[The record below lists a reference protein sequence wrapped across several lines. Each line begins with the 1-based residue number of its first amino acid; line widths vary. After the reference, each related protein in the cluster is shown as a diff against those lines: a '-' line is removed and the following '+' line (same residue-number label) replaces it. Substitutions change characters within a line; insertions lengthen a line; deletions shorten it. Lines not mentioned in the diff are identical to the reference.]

1 MNIRIIE
8 ASHLNAWADKPSS
21 RDSLPELIYRLIR
34 ETCDDFSFIHFPSE
48 AAVSKPGF
56 DGILDVTIGF
66 EQYVPV
72 GKSVWEMGCDK
83 NHVAKANSDWNKRLN
98 VVDVDCS
105 ETTFIFITPREWQNK
120 QDWIDEKRNLNL
132 FKDVKVWDRV
142 DLVQWLDDAPITAL
156 FISKEIGSLPK
167 EGIEPSE
174 FFYKRKTRNSIG
186 TKVIIGGRENIKNN
200 IGEFIRKKKSFHL
213 RSHSIDEAIL
223 FTLASLMDVFG
234 EDYLK
239 RTLICNSENGV
250 KFLSLCKKEHVVI
263 ARSELLLE
271 YEYDLD
277 QQGHLIIGVDQYGS
291 LNRLREVIE
300 LMKYELWEEQKALE
314 LELKLPSH
322 IAEVKSKN
330 GQGMLHKLL
339 RSIFDNSSFPKW
351 YTELDYKYST
361 SALLLGEWEE
371 KDNWQNDFLN
381 ILGVENIPDFYFE
394 LQKFQGSGD
403 DFVYNYRNIWKVK
416 DIYEAMNS
424 LYDKFIDQQIV
435 EFKDYAILSLS
446 NKDPHQDKEG
456 ISRIVAQINGE
467 KAEVS
472 NLAKKGVFKVLSAI
486 NQINND
492 DRKASDLKS
501 IKDQIIKE
509 VLFDFDISSLKNNLP
524 FIERFAEA
532 SPDLFIDF
540 ISELLNVHGEE
551 ANELLKEKSTFTSF
565 PHSYLTNILWALEG
579 LSFHKNYKEP
589 VLEVLNMLVK
599 LDQGGSLSNRPI
611 NSLTTLLHYRNTS
624 KNELV
629 NNTERILNAMERNP
643 DQALSIFN
651 DIIFPARRGSF
662 ISNSNVYYSHD
673 YEVDDSGQFTW
684 GDYYKEIGKI
694 FPILI
699 NNVIGLGKE
708 QELIQILY
716 NLQKPL
722 RLILLQQIKDRLDE
736 FNLNTSFFTAIKNYQ
751 SNLSSKEIK
760 GEDEQTAIKLIVE
773 ECSQHES
780 SDSLN
785 WIFTNAAFD
794 LMSKS
799 LGLKRFDKN
808 LEQEIYKQRKELL
821 NKELKKGI
829 GRIVEI
835 LETKKDT
842 FQILHVLK
850 GVLNK
855 QQATELIYKILESK
869 EEDLKYSLN
878 TFIPYFSHQ
887 YGLDWIKF
895 SLSKINN
902 KNHLEFLLFCSSSL
916 ELWDYIKEETDA
928 NTEYW
933 MSFRNM
939 LDYEEAPLKKKGVEN
954 LVKVGRASFAIK
966 SLGFSF
972 DDIEPEFLIN
982 LLHQIIETKVID
994 LPYDLHSVEKVF
1006 ERLNKSENLDI
1017 GLMGNLELQ
1026 FAPILIAGYPKQGI
1040 PNLSRIFYSNPS
1052 ELKKFLKD
1060 FQSAES
1066 KNEFFHRRDIIEN
1079 LEKYPSDLNPE
1090 LIEEKTREW
1099 ITEIRN
1105 IVKEEDSMIKNK
1117 IYYIIGGVLS
1127 RIPKEKRYMPQLFV
1141 CQILEELS
1149 NEEVTRGF
1157 IWGGK
1162 TVKMGSMYSDANIEG
1177 YKEDLEEL
1185 RKLANE
1191 IKFDFKQLH
1200 KVLTYEISEL
1210 EDRTTRWDVGREYDQ
1225 ESKWLD

>member
-21 RDSLPELIYRLIR
+21 RDSLPEIIYRLIR

-56 DGILDVTIGF
+56 DGILDITSGF
-66 EQYVPV
+66 EQYVLD

-83 NHVAKANSDWNKRLN
+83 NHVAKANKDWNKRIEDE
-98 VVDVDCS
+98 VDYS
-105 ETTFIFITPREWQNK
+105 ETTFIFITPREWQKK
-120 QDWIDEKRNLNL
+120 QDWINGKRKLNI

-156 FISKEIGSLPK
+156 FIAKEIGSLPK
-167 EGIEPSE
+167 DGIEPSE

-186 TKVIIGGRENIKNN
+186 TKIIVGGRENIKNN
-200 IGEFIRKKKSFHL
+200 IGEYIRRKKTFHI
-213 RSHSIDEAIL
+213 RSHSSDEAIL
-223 FTLASLMDVFG
+223 FALASLKDVFG

-263 ARSELLLE
+263 AQSELLLE
-271 YEYDLD
+271 YEYELE

-300 LMKYELWEEQKALE
+300 LRKYDLWEQQKALE
-314 LELKLPSH
+314 SELQLPSH
-322 IAEVKSKN
+322 IAKVKSKN

-351 YTELDYKYST
+351 YTKIDYKYAT
-361 SALLLGEWEE
+361 SALLLGEWDE
-371 KDNWQNDFLN
+371 KDNWQSTFLN
-381 ILGVENIPDFYFE
+381 ILSVENIPDFYFE

-403 DFVYNYRNIWKVK
+403 DFVYNYRTIWKIK

-424 LYDKFIDQQIV
+424 LYDKFIDQQILD
-435 EFKDYAILSLS
+435 FKDYAILSLS

-456 ISRIVAQINGE
+456 ISRIVAQIHGE

-486 NQINND
+486 NQISNE

-509 VLFDFDISSLKNNLP
+509 VLFDFDISSLRNNLP
-524 FIERFAEA
+524 YVERFAEA

-540 ISELLNVHGEE
+540 ISELLNVYAEE
-551 ANELLKEKSTFTSF
+551 AKELLKENSTFTSF
-565 PHSYLTNILWALEG
+565 PQSFLTNILWALEG
-579 LSFHKNYKEP
+579 LSHLANFKHP
-589 VLEVLNMLVK
+589 VLEVLNKLVK
-599 LDQGGSLSNRPI
+599 IDQGGSLSNRPI
-611 NSLTTLLHYRNTS
+611 NSLTTFLHYRNTS
-624 KNELV
+624 KKELE
-629 NNTERILNAMERNP
+629 NNTDCILKSMEKNP
-643 DQALSIFN
+643 DQALNIFN
-651 DIIFPARRGSF
+651 DIIFTTRRSF
-662 ISNSNVYYSHD
+662 ISNSKVYYSHD
-673 YEVDDSGQFTW
+673 YEIDDSGQFTW
-684 GDYYKEIGKI
+684 GDYYKEIEKI

-699 NNVIGLGKE
+699 NNLISLSKE
-708 QELIQILY
+708 QDLIQILY

-722 RLILLQQIKDRLDE
+722 RLILLQHIKERLDQ
-736 FNLNTSFFTAIKNYQ
+736 FNLNTQFFTAIKNYQ
-751 SNLSSKEIK
+751 SSLDSKEIK
-760 GEDEQTAIKLIVE
+760 SQDELTAINLIVE

-794 LMSKS
+794 LISQS
-799 LGLKRFDKN
+799 LGVKRYDEN
-808 LEQEIYKQRKELL
+808 LEKEIFKQRQELL

-829 GRIVEI
+829 DRIVKI

-850 GVLNK
+850 GILNK
-855 QQATELIYKILESK
+855 EQASELIYKILESY
-869 EEDLKYSLN
+869 EEGLKYSLN
-878 TFIPYFSHQ
+878 TFIPYYSNQ
-887 YGLDWIKF
+887 YGLGWIKY
-895 SLSKINN
+895 SLRKINN

-916 ELWDYIKEETDA
+916 ELWDYIKEETDV

-939 LDYEEAPLKKKGVEN
+939 LNFEEAPLKKKGVEN
-954 LVKVGRASFAIK
+954 LVSVGRASFGIK
-966 SLGFSF
+966 SLGFSL
-972 DDIEPEFLIN
+972 DDIEPEFLLN
-982 LLHQIIETKVID
+982 LLHQILETEVVD

-1006 ERLNKSENLDI
+1006 ERLNKSENLNTV
-1017 GLMGNLELQ
+1017 LLGNLEFQ

-1040 PNLSRIFYSNPS
+1040 PNLSRIFYSNPK
-1052 ELKKFLKD
+1052 ELFKFLSD
-1060 FQSAES
+1060 FKTAKS
-1066 KNEFFHRRDIIEN
+1066 KNELIYRRDIIEN

-1090 LIEEKTREW
+1090 FIEEKTREW

-1105 IVKEEDSMIKNK
+1105 LAEEEDSMIKNK
-1117 IYYIIGGVLS
+1117 IDYIIGGVLS
-1127 RIPKEKRYMPQLFV
+1127 RIPKETRYMPQMFV
-1141 CQILEELS
+1141 YQILEELS

-1162 TVKMGSMYSDANIEG
+1162 TVKMGSMNSDTNIEA
-1177 YKEDLEEL
+1177 YKKDLVEL
-1185 RKLANE
+1185 KKLANKF
-1191 IKFDFKQLH
+1191 KFDYKQLH
-1200 KVLTYEISEL
+1200 RILYYEIREL
-1210 EDRTTRWDVGREYDQ
+1210 ENRTTRWDVGNEYDQ
-1225 ESKWLD
+1225 ENEWLE